1 MRRLGPF
8 LLALLAASPACAEEI
23 AGARSLD
30 LNVQGR
36 LAERCA
42 MGPIEDHAFGDLTQP
57 TAEYATQVPLN
68 CNLPVNVT
76 IRSAHGGLA
85 NEAHPGGQG
94 PYAGTLP
101 YRMSVILPV
110 RTPTSTAVSAS
121 FDSSDLMAG
130 RTISSNGGIA
140 VDGMR
145 LSIVLGQP
153 TSEAGL
159 LGGNYSEVIEITVTP
174 G

>member
-1 MRRLGPF
+1 MRTFGPL
-8 LLALLAASPACAEEI
+8 LLALLAASPAYAEDL
-23 AGARSLD
+23 AGVRSLD

-36 LAERCA
+36 LSERCA

-57 TAEYATQVPLN
+57 TAGYDTRVPLS
-68 CNLPVNVT
+68 CNLPVNIT
-76 IRSAHGGLA
+76 IRSARGGLA

-101 YRMSVILPV
+101 YRMSVTLPV
-110 RTPTSTAVSAS
+110 RTPASSAVSAS
-121 FDSSDLMAG
+121 FDSTDLLAG

-140 VDGMR
+140 VDGMM
-145 LSIVLGQP
+145 LSIVLGRP
-153 TSEAGL
+153 TTEAGL